1 MDDLVQRPK
10 PQRSYCAPAVGS
22 TASVQTAPAVR
33 NADVSR
39 FKVGMTVE
47 HSRFGVGV
55 IESITGENAKIRFE
69 GLGVKTFNMRLAPI
83 KIVS

>member
-1 MDDLVQRPK
+1 MDDLPARRAARP
-10 PQRSYCAPAVGS
+10 YVPAVGS
-22 TASVQTAPAVR
+22 TATQSAPTVR

-83 KIVS
+83 KIVL